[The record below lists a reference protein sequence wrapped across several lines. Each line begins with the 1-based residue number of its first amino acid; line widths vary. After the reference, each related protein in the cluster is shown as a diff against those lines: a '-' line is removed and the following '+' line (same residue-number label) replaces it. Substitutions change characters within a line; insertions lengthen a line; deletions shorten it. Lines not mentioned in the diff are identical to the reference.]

1 MLSIALYGCECWNAT
16 ATVINKL
23 EVFHNDCCAKMVGKS
38 SRRLKFSHTNGDAI
52 KKKLVLTKI
61 IDYFR
66 LRALG
71 FFGKLISQGVT
82 SLAGKMLQC
91 EAIPDDLG
99 VLLEDSTVKLPL
111 SIKEESNGTRYKW
124 SEDGNWSE
132 DGTVLSFKR
141 KFGVITKGGEG
152 RGSSGTQNLRNDYP
166 QAPCSQLGPR
176 L

>member
-1 MLSIALYGCECWNAT
+1 MGKIA
-16 ATVINKL
+16 V
-23 EVFHNDCCAKMVGKS
+23 
-38 SRRLKFSHTNGDAI
+38 
-52 KKKLVLTKI
+52 
-61 IDYFR
+61 DYFR

-132 DGTVLSFKR
+132 DGTVLSYKR
-141 KFGVITKGGEG
+141 KFGVITKGGGG
-152 RGSSGTQNLRNDYP
+152 RGSSGTQNLSSYATTIHKHLAHSWGLD
-166 QAPCSQLGPR
+166 SDVSSSDTWDR
-176 L
+176 LNVSTHPITCGSV